1 MILLFSFI
9 FYLLLLI
16 ITYYFL
22 LLNMVHT
29 IDTLKLRI
37 DFLEIHILSLLSFK
51 VPVKNKHTNGF
62 KLFSQAVRPHVRSYL
77 FKENLQITGNNNFNP
92 KNTDIIKE
100 ISAMWNDLSLEEK
113 FHWAH
118 IASF

>member
-1 MILLFSFI
+1 
-9 FYLLLLI
+9 
-16 ITYYFL
+16 
-22 LLNMVHT
+22 MVHT
-29 IDTLKLRI
+29 IDTLKARI

-51 VPVKNKHTNGF
+51 VQHKHKHKHKHTNGF

-77 FKENLQITGNNNFNP
+77 FKLHFAITGNYNFNP

-100 ISAMWNDLSLEEK
+100 ISAMWNDLSFEEK

-118 IASF
+118 LTSF

>member
-1 MILLFSFI
+1 
-9 FYLLLLI
+9 
-16 ITYYFL
+16 
-22 LLNMVHT
+22 MVHT

-51 VPVKNKHTNGF
+51 VPVKNKHKHTNGF

-100 ISAMWNDLSLEEK
+100 VDKEFKNLASSSIIVK
-113 FHWAH
+113 FVTLFL
-118 IASF
+118 IAFSITDK